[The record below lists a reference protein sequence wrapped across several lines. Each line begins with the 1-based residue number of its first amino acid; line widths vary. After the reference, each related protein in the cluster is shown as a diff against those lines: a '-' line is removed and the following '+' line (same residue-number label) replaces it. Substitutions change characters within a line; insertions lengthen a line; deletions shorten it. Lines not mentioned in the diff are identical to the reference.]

1 MTRRKKKKV
10 KKPLLNNSILLRA
23 FIFVSAFFILSH
35 TGFAETDLKNSLNE
49 VISGEGEYLPNEP
62 ENFSD
67 TAELLGLN
75 KITAKTLKIRIK
87 NGELI
92 RFGNLQIKL
101 EACWKSA
108 PDEKP
113 ESAALLEIYEN
124 KTGDDRE
131 KLFHGWMYASSPSL
145 NPLQHPVYDVS
156 LVNCE

>member
-1 MTRRKKKKV
+1 M
-10 KKPLLNNSILLRA
+10 KKPLLNSSFSL
-23 FIFVSAFFILSH
+23 FIFIFALFISDISL
-35 TGFAETDLKNSLNE
+35 AQTDLKSSLNE

-101 EACWKSA
+101 ESCWKSA

-113 ESAALLEIYEN
+113 ESAALLEISEN
-124 KTGDDRE
+124 KTSDEKE

-156 LVNCE
+156 LIACE